1 MSTPPLK
8 IVYSSTRRTPIKS
21 RTYGTFAM
29 PPLVHAAPNT
39 IPNCRIRSPCIQGSI
54 PISNVIT
61 TPFRH
66 PQLTLGMP
74 DSPSIILTPP
84 DDEPSGDKLPAQSLK
99 RKSHTLLLYT
109 TPRPSSNAPLS
120 PLERSLQIVV
130 LVLRLISGA
139 LDGSAS
145 ALEVIRNL
153 IQRVLIAKGAVAV
166 PKAPIIEYAQTVE
179 ELPFIPGSYPYA
191 APIPHLVTLRC
202 PINLA
207 DYSLILFLITDHL
220 DPLLACRL
228 NKLYYDRYVGLIYRC
243 LVVKG
248 GQVDGLL
255 KGLARAK
262 TGDEDGVGDRDRYG
276 KKRKAKE
283 VMMAEKI
290 CIKDA
295 QGMREL
301 LQVLEEWNNR
311 HGHSQPSSNA
321 KPLFR
326 NVKAIHFGKQPI
338 KDIAFNQSSSSFT
351 GLASFESIKD
361 YWTSLI
367 MAFYTHIGSGDEDH
381 NLDLGNVCLCFDLT
395 NSPDIYRWH
404 GTYDSTDTG
413 ISCAVD
419 VLCSAAIQSVS
430 VTKIKG
436 VEVKLH
442 LPFDPFEPIPIIPL
456 PRTFAFLYK
465 PFSLPSSSPSSPLS
479 PRIPSLS
486 PHQGLKIAKKFTIT
500 YDLDISGRIGPRQ
513 YIRPMWLHFCAV
525 RNCYRLSNGRVGVGD
540 GVTVRYV
547 VPRRTKFDQ
556 SLETFWEAE
565 GKGQWPEERWETF
578 KKCLATRIK
587 STWQIEECGCK

>member
-1 MSTPPLK
+1 
-8 IVYSSTRRTPIKS
+8 
-21 RTYGTFAM
+21 M
-29 PPLVHAAPNT
+29 PPPVHAAPNT
-39 IPNCRIRSPCIQGSI
+39 ISNCRIRSLSVQGSI

-61 TPFRH
+61 TPFRR

-84 DDEPSGDKLPAQSLK
+84 DDESPGDQLPAQTLK

-109 TPRPSSNAPLS
+109 PPLPSSNAPLCS
-120 PLERSLQIVV
+120 LERSLQIVV

-145 ALEVIRNL
+145 ALEVIRSL
-153 IQRVLIAKGAVAV
+153 IQRVLIAKGTVAI
-166 PKAPIIEYAQTVE
+166 PKAPMIEYAQTTE
-179 ELPFIPGSYPYA
+179 ELPFIPGGYPCA
-191 APIPHLVTLRC
+191 APVPHLVTFRC
-202 PINLA
+202 PVNLA
-207 DYSLILFLITDHL
+207 DYPLILFRITDYL

-243 LVVKG
+243 LVVRG
-248 GQVDGLL
+248 GLVDGLL
-255 KGLARAK
+255 KGLARAG
-262 TGDEDGVGDRDRYG
+262 TGDEEGVGDRDRYG

-290 CIKDA
+290 CIIDA

-301 LQVLEEWNNR
+301 LQVLEERNSR
-311 HGHSQPSSNA
+311 HGHGQPSSNS

-326 NVKAIHFGKQPI
+326 NVKAIHFDKQLI
-338 KDIAFNQSSSSFT
+338 NDIAFDQSSSIST
-351 GLASFESIKD
+351 GLPSFQSIKD
-361 YWTSLI
+361 HWASPI
-367 MAFYTHIGSGDEDH
+367 MAFYTHIGSEDEDH
-381 NLDLGNVCLCFDLT
+381 TPNLGNVCICFDLT
-395 NSPDIYRWH
+395 DSPDIYRRH

-413 ISCAVD
+413 IFCAVD
-419 VLCSAAIQSVS
+419 VLCSAAMQSVS

-456 PRTFAFLYK
+456 PRTLAFLYQ
-465 PFSLPSSSPSSPLS
+465 PFPLPSSSPSSPLS
-479 PRIPSLS
+479 PRIPPLS

-513 YIRPMWLHFCAV
+513 YIRPMWLHFCVV
-525 RNCYRLSNGRVGVGD
+525 RNCYRLSNGSVGAGD

-556 SLETFWEAE
+556 SLENFWEAE
-565 GKGQWPEERWETF
+565 GKGQWAEERWETF
-578 KKCLATRIK
+578 KKCLVTRIK
-587 STWQIEECGCK
+587 STRQMEGCGCK

>member
-21 RTYGTFAM
+21 RTYDTFAM

-39 IPNCRIRSPCIQGSI
+39 IPNCRIRSPSVQGSI
-54 PISNVIT
+54 PISNMIT
-61 TPFRH
+61 TPFCR
-66 PQLTLGMP
+66 PQLILGMP

-84 DDEPSGDKLPAQSLK
+84 DDEPPGDKLPAQALK
-99 RKSHTLLLYT
+99 RKSRALLLYT
-109 TPRPSSNAPLS
+109 PPRPSSNAPLS

-145 ALEVIRNL
+145 ALEVIKSL

-166 PKAPIIEYAQTVE
+166 LKAPMIEYAQTAE
-179 ELPFIPGSYPYA
+179 ELPFIPGSYPCA
-191 APIPHLVTLRC
+191 APVPHIVTFRC
-202 PINLA
+202 PVNLA
-207 DYSLILFLITDHL
+207 DYPLILFRITDYL

-228 NKLYYDRYVGLIYRC
+228 NKLYYDRCVRLIYRC
-243 LVVKG
+243 LVVKVG
-248 GQVDGLL
+248 LVDGLL
-255 KGLARAK
+255 KGLARAER
-262 TGDEDGVGDRDRYG
+262 GDEEGGGDRDRYE

-283 VMMAEKI
+283 VMMAEEI
-290 CIKDA
+290 CIIDA

-301 LQVLEEWNNR
+301 LQLLEEWNSR
-311 HGHSQPSSNA
+311 HGHGQPSSNS

-326 NVKAIHFGKQPI
+326 NVKAIHFGKQLI
-338 KDIAFNQSSSSFT
+338 NDIAFDQSSSSST
-351 GLASFESIKD
+351 GLPSFQSIKD
-361 YWTSLI
+361 HWASLI
-367 MAFYTHIGSGDEDH
+367 MAFYTHIGSEDEDH
-381 NLDLGNVCLCFDLT
+381 NPNLGNVCLCFDLT
-395 NSPDIYRWH
+395 DSPDIYRRH

-456 PRTFAFLYK
+456 PHTLAFLYQ
-465 PFSLPSSSPSSPLS
+465 PFPLPSSSPFSPLS
-479 PRIPSLS
+479 ARIPPLS

-513 YIRPMWLHFCAV
+513 YIRPMWLHFCVV
-525 RNCYRLSNGRVGVGD
+525 RNCYRLSNGSVGAGD

-556 SLETFWEAE
+556 SLGNFWEAE
-565 GKGQWPEERWETF
+565 GKGLWAEERWETF
-578 KKCLATRIK
+578 KKCLVTRIK
-587 STWQIEECGCK
+587 SIRQMEGCGCK